1 MGREVGQGA
10 YGKVLLSKH
19 KQTGQVVAVK
29 QISKKQIMELGKMR
43 SVFRER
49 DLLKELNHQFI
60 IKLLGVDM
68 DDQWL
73 YFIFEVC
80 ENGDLSDLLG
90 SKRLTPALC
99 KMYTAQMVQVLDYMQ
114 SLEVMHRDLKP
125 QNIMLDS
132 NWNIKFVSFITQR
145 TTLDRLT
152 SVTPKRNLT

>member
-1 MGREVGQGA
+1 M
-10 YGKVLLSKH
+10 LLSKH

-49 DLLKELNHQFI
+49 DLLKELNHPFI

-99 KMYTAQMVQVLDYMQ
+99 RMYTAQMVQVLDYMQ

-132 NWNIKFVSFITQR
+132 NWNIKFVSFYLSLNDCI
-145 TTLDRLT
+145 D
-152 SVTPKRNLT
+152 

>member
-1 MGREVGQGA
+1 M
-10 YGKVLLSKH
+10 LLSKH

-49 DLLKELNHQFI
+49 DLLKELNHPFI

-99 KMYTAQMVQVLDYMQ
+99 RMYTAQMVQVLDYMQ

-132 NWNIKFVSFITQR
+132 NWNIKFVSYKTH
-145 TTLDRLT
+145 
-152 SVTPKRNLT
+152 

>member
-1 MGREVGQGA
+1 
-10 YGKVLLSKH
+10 
-19 KQTGQVVAVK
+19 
-29 QISKKQIMELGKMR
+29 MR

-49 DLLKELNHQFI
+49 DLLKELNHPFI

-99 KMYTAQMVQVLDYMQ
+99 RMYTAQMVQVLDYMQ

-132 NWNIKFVSFITQR
+132 NWNIKFVSFISHL
-145 TTLDRLT
+145 TT
-152 SVTPKRNLT
+152 V

>member
-1 MGREVGQGA
+1 M
-10 YGKVLLSKH
+10 LLSKH

-49 DLLKELNHQFI
+49 DLLKELNHPFI

-99 KMYTAQMVQVLDYMQ
+99 RMYTAQMVQVLDYMQ

-132 NWNIKFVSFITQR
+132 NWNIKFVSFMTH
-145 TTLDRLT
+145 
-152 SVTPKRNLT
+152 

>member
-1 MGREVGQGA
+1 M
-10 YGKVLLSKH
+10 LLSKH

-49 DLLKELNHQFI
+49 DLLKELNHPFI

-99 KMYTAQMVQVLDYMQ
+99 RMYTAQMVQVLDYMQ

-132 NWNIKFVSFITQR
+132 NWNIKFVSFI
-145 TTLDRLT
+145 
-152 SVTPKRNLT
+152 SH